1 MSPGDYENTFIRGG
15 DSKTRRGLAQDKQQE
30 SLGWAALAH
39 WEVKEEGALGRGSG
53 GQPGTSCQLT
63 IALEFRR
70 LVPLGKEVWGEEGQG
85 SGAGRSP
92 KGECMPWVLC
102 LEAFIPFLQ
111 VGILGEVSGVGFS
124 RICISSPGVP
134 SQGHGLH

>member
-53 GQPGTSCQLT
+53 GQPGTSCQLP

-70 LVPLGKEVWGEEGQG
+70 LVPLGKEVVWGEEGQG

-102 LEAFIPFLQ
+102 LEGFLSLWQ
-111 VGILGEVSGVGFS
+111 GGILG
-124 RICISSPGVP
+124 R
-134 SQGHGLH
+134 SQGRVSAEYLSVFQVPFQGGGLF